1 MKKVNK
7 TALIGIPVLLIALAV
22 GASLVIK
29 TATHARSQIPVIQPV
44 PDFTLSDQYGRPFGL
59 QDLKGQTNVVAFI
72 FTNCQGPCP
81 IMTDYMS
88 QLYQQFGPSKKVRFV
103 SISVDPE
110 RDTEEALQAYAK
122 RFQIPSS
129 ANWYFLRGP
138 IDSIATLSEKGF
150 LLPAEKLP
158 MGHSTRLVL
167 VDENG
172 NIRGYYNG
180 TEETSITALK
190 TDLKELVKQSKGS
203 S

>member
-1 MKKVNK
+1 LKKINK
-7 TALIGIPVLLIALAV
+7 TALVAIPVVLIALGV

-29 TATHARSQIPVIQPV
+29 TASHARSQIPVIQPV
-44 PDFTLSDQYGRPFGL
+44 PDFTLSDQNGRPFGL
-59 QDLKGQTNVVAFI
+59 QDLKGQANVVAFI
-72 FTNCQGPCP
+72 FTSCQGPCP

-110 RDTEEALQAYAK
+110 RDTEEALQAYAQ
-122 RFQIPSS
+122 RFQIPTN

-138 IDSIATLSEKGF
+138 IDSIVTLSEKGF
-150 LLPAEKLP
+150 LLPAEQLP

-180 TEETSITALK
+180 TEETSVAALK
-190 TDLKELVKQSKGS
+190 TDLKELVKQSEAS